1 MVLDAKRYKDM
12 QKTTEISYNV
22 NKMTNEINMAKY
34 PIVSPRLLPIDFLST
49 KNAEINGANSSNEL

>member
-1 MVLDAKRYKDM
+1 M

-34 PIVSPRLLPIDFLST
+34 PIVSPRLLPIDFLSI